1 MKNFGKQYQKLKY
14 IIQVYQ
20 SLKNN
25 MFINVQKG
33 NILVNGEEDSDMEKE
48 LCNGQMEQD
57 MKDNGKWVEH
67 LVEEYLLILKERY
80 MMENGNMIKRKDK
93 VNIFIQ
99 MELNMMVNGYKIYK
113 KEKAQRNGQMVQYLQ
128 DYIKKEKRME

>member
-14 IIQVYQ
+14 TIQVCPSQ
-20 SLKNN
+20 RNN
-25 MFINVQKG
+25 MFTNAHKG
-33 NILVNGEEDSDMEKE
+33 NILVNGGEDSDMEKE
-48 LCNGQMEQD
+48 LCNGQMEQN

-67 LVEEYLLILKERY
+67 LAEEYSPILKERY
-80 MMENGNMIKRKDK
+80 MMENGNMIKHRVQ

-99 MELNMMVNGYKIYK
+99 MELNMTVNGYKIYK